1 MMLLLAAVLRALFA
15 ATAVWTSLR
24 ILGVKNL
31 VAQKAAWAMVLAA
44 SLAMPFLL
52 RRTWTPAWAE
62 LKLPASISTRAL
74 SRATPAAPV
83 AVVHPMRSSGE
94 SQNIPPPVSISED
107 PFPSLPSAIAETHR
121 GPSENPDGASVAV
134 QAPALSATPTRTSS
148 MGHRFLTVAW
158 ILYLAGCTVLLLRL
172 LWGLATSL
180 WLWFGAKRVRL
191 PAHLDFPGSIPVGWN
206 PRVRSPVNIGPW
218 ILLPA
223 DYVDWDDEKLR
234 VVLAHER
241 SHIRQRDFYLQLLAG
256 LYTAFTWFSPLGWW
270 LKYKLS
276 ELGEAISDRAG
287 LEAAASP
294 SAYAGLLLEF
304 AALPRPRLNGVAM
317 AHSSNLSHRIDRFLN
332 DSSFHLAFTGGRRA
346 LLTLAVPALLI
357 AASTMVRVQAAAA
370 PQQASPSQ
378 TAALMQDQAT
388 SQTPITGQSN
398 PQPVQVTDS
407 GPAQEAAPASAPE
420 AAPAPPMPSPAP
432 GPGPAPEAAPVAPM
446 PPAPQA
452 GSQEP
457 MPIGPGGNAVPVVPP
472 VPPIHVE
479 VNIPPMPPKPIM
491 AFAGYGP
498 CFSGGD
504 SYAIVGDP
512 GTKTRFCGD
521 WGNEGASDVDKAR
534 AAAHGHFL
542 LFRHEGKLY
551 IDDDPATVSQI
562 ETMDKARQDVG
573 DQMRALSKQMREA
586 GEQARDAARKA
597 RESAASVP
605 APDLSKEIAALDAT
619 AASLKD
625 KQGGTVSRQ
634 QLQELQRE
642 IGEIQRRVIEA
653 EIGAS
658 MKDFNAEMGRFGQEQ
673 GKFGAQMGKFGAQM
687 GQMSRENNQQ
697 IRSIIDDSLK
707 DGKAR
712 PVN

>member
-1 MMLLLAAVLRALFA
+1 
-15 ATAVWTSLR
+15 
-24 ILGVKNL
+24 
-31 VAQKAAWAMVLAA
+31 
-44 SLAMPFLL
+44 
-52 RRTWTPAWAE
+52 
-62 LKLPASISTRAL
+62 
-74 SRATPAAPV
+74 
-83 AVVHPMRSSGE
+83 
-94 SQNIPPPVSISED
+94 
-107 PFPSLPSAIAETHR
+107 
-121 GPSENPDGASVAV
+121 
-134 QAPALSATPTRTSS
+134 

-158 ILYLAGCTVLLLRL
+158 ILYLAVCAALLLRL
-172 LWGLATSL
+172 LWGLASSL

-191 PAHLDFPGSIPVGWN
+191 PAHLDFPDSIPVGWN
-206 PRVRSPVNIGPW
+206 SRVRSPVNIGPG

-223 DYVDWDDEKLR
+223 DHVDWDDEKLR
-234 VVLAHER
+234 VVLAHEC

-270 LKYKLS
+270 IKCKLS

-294 SAYAGLLLEF
+294 SAYAELLLEF
-304 AALPRPRLNGVAM
+304 AALPRPTLNGVAM

-346 LLTLAVPALLI
+346 LLTLAVPALLV

-370 PQQASPSQ
+370 PQQAGPTQ
-378 TAALMQDQAT
+378 AAALMQQDQTT

-398 PQPVQVTDS
+398 PQPVQVTDA
-407 GPAQEAAPASAPE
+407 GPAQEAAPAPAPE

-457 MPIGPGGNAVPVVPP
+457 MPIGPGGNAVPLAP
-472 VPPIHVE
+472 VPPFHVD
-479 VNIPPMPPKPIM
+479 VNIPPMPPMPMM
-491 AFAGYGP
+491 AFAGEGF
-498 CFSGGD
+498 CFANGD

-521 WGNEGASDVDKAR
+521 WGAEGASDVDRAR

-542 LFRHEGKLY
+542 LFHHEGKLY

-562 ETMDKARQDVG
+562 EAMDKARQDVG
-573 DQMRALSKQMREA
+573 DQMRALSKQMRDA
-586 GEQARDAARKA
+586 GQQARDAARKA
-597 RESAASVP
+597 RETADHLP

-619 AASLKD
+619 AASLKAA
-625 KQGGTVSRQ
+625 QGGTVSRQ

-653 EIGAS
+653 EIGAR
-658 MKDFNAEMGRFGQEQ
+658 MKDFSAEMGRFGEEQ
-673 GKFGAQMGKFGAQM
+673 GKFGAQMGKFGAEM
-687 GQMSRENNQQ
+687 GQMSRENNHQV
-697 IRSIIDDSLK
+697 RSIIEDSLK